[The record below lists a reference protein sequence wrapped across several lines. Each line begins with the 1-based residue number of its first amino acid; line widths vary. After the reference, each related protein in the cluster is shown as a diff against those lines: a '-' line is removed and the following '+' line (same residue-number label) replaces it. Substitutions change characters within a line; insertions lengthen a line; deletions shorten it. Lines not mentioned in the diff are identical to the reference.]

1 MCFILLDTHNALH
14 CVFSM
19 WYREE
24 KRNAEM
30 LQAQMAEVKQREEE
44 AAMLEQ
50 QRDALLQQQWQLEEA
65 VRTLPG

>member
-1 MCFILLDTHNALH
+1 
-14 CVFSM
+14 M

-30 LQAQMAEVKQREEE
+30 LQAQMVEVKQREEE

-50 QRDALLQQQWQLEEA
+50 QKDALLQQQWQLEEA
-65 VRTLPG
+65 VRS